1 MSARAGES
9 GGGAEAVGTGSQTE
23 SVRACARTLR
33 TLGGVLQTGICAVFG
48 GIVAETAKQV
58 RTC

>member
-1 MSARAGES
+1 MSARGAEI
-9 GGGAEAVGTGSQTE
+9 GGGAEAGATGSQTE

-33 TLGGVLQTGICAVFG
+33 TLGRVFEAGIGAVWPDD
-48 GIVAETAKQV
+48 VAETAKQV

>member
-1 MSARAGES
+1 MSARAAES
-9 GGGAEAVGTGSQTE
+9 GGGAEAVATGSQTE
-23 SVRACARTLR
+23 SVRACVRTLR
-33 TLGGVLQTGICAVFG
+33 TLGGVLATEIGAVFV